1 LFRRS
6 SNGLADQATTTGF
19 FVSKIGGDQVVRTP
33 ASANVDPGSGGT
45 YQTTVG
51 IERVQKT
58 RLIGASIWL
67 NSPQCVFVYEK
78 RRLYRAIVSPKSHS
92 MPRSVI

>member
-1 LFRRS
+1 MQSRLVYRDS
-6 SNGLADQATTTGF
+6 WDSLADQATTTAF

-45 YQTTVG
+45 YQITVG

-58 RLIGASIWL
+58 QLIGASMRL
-67 NSPQCVFVYEK
+67 NSPQCVFIYK
-78 RRLYRAIVSPKSHS
+78 K
-92 MPRSVI
+92 